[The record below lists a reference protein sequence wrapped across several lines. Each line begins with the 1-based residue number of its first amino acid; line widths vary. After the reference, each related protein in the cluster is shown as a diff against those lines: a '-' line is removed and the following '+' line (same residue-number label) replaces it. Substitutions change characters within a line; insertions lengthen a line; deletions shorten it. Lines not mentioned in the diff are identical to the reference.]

1 MNRMGINYTPS
12 MRYKIHSRESNILK
26 NPELELVLAQ
36 VDSNLNSLRSKSPMA
51 HSKTQDE
58 RGFLMSPGILRKR
71 AKSLGVPSLMKKC
84 SKIGQRQRSKTIT

>member
-1 MNRMGINYTPS
+1 MSKMGINYTPS

-36 VDSNLNSLRSKSPMA
+36 VDSNLQSLRSKSPMA

-58 RGFLMSPGILRKR
+58 RGFLMPPGIFRKR
-71 AKSLGVPSLMKKC
+71 AKSLGAPSLMKNY
-84 SKIGQRQRSKTIT
+84 SKIGQRQRSKTIA